1 MTTLF
6 LFWIVLTICHV
17 AEKTMGQQCPSE
29 RSISGRMLQRHVY
42 KTMLADIGLHCL
54 PSCSTDDRCQS
65 FNFVISSHMCEFN
78 DRTKEAK
85 PEDFIPDPDRYY
97 FRKPLNRLP
106 LGSIPELAAESCK
119 EIKMSE
125 EEATSGKYWLSSIKP
140 GIPLFAF
147 CNMTTE
153 DIDECTASPSACHSD
168 AQCSNTIGSYRC
180 TCNPGH
186 TGNGKTCSDIDECS
200 IANECHQNATCHN
213 TKGSYNCTCNGGF
226 KGDGRLNCTEHTLQD
241 SVIIGDNQ
249 TYFEMLSN
257 WLKPV
262 VQVNGQWILCWRASL
277 HGWATAT
284 FHSLCNNKGPTV
296 TIVKDTNN
304 SIFGGYTSIS
314 WQTSLLW
321 KNDSKAFLF
330 SLKNP
335 TNNPRKLLQIDNK
348 SLYSVDHYVHYGP
361 SFGRSDLLIRLSPNR
376 SRYSSENLGYTYTVP
391 SGKRSDPFLTGNNRF
406 IASEIETFYETTQ

>member
-1 MTTLF
+1 MGPL
-6 LFWIVLTICHV
+6 LQMHV
-17 AEKTMGQQCPSE
+17 ALLALGSSFVTACQDDSKGFHECELNNATH
-29 RSISGRMLQRHVY
+29 RSHHNELMNKDGYLY
-42 KTMLADIGLHCL
+42 KGAETNCDGVVCENGG
-54 PSCSTDDRCQS
+54 TCQS
-65 FNFVISSHMCEFN
+65 GFT
-78 DRTKEAK
+78 DK
-85 PEDFIPDPDRYY
+85 
-97 FRKPLNRLP
+97 
-106 LGSIPELAAESCK
+106 G
-119 EIKMSE
+119 
-125 EEATSGKYWLSSIKP
+125 
-140 GIPLFAF
+140 
-147 CNMTTE
+147 
-153 DIDECTASPSACHSD
+153 
-168 AQCSNTIGSYRC
+168 YRC
-180 TCNPGH
+180 VCPPGFISAH
-186 TGNGKTCSDIDECS
+186 CEQDIDECS

-213 TKGSYNCTCNGGF
+213 TKGSYNCTCKGGF

-249 TYFEMLSN
+249 TYFGMLSN

-277 HGWATAT
+277 HGWAAAT

-321 KNDSKAFLF
+321 KNDSKAFLL

-335 TNNPRKLLQIDNK
+335 TNNPRKLLQIDNN

-361 SFGRSDLLIRLSPNR
+361 SFGDRDLRIRLPSNPR
-376 SRYSSENLGYTYTVP
+376 TYSSENLGYTYTVP